1 MRDVNPEII
10 LAIEWGIVPLILI
23 GILAYFLMYTP
34 EKSTSNKIKNSSSAG
49 KLAGLIILALVIL
62 SQKNRALSFSFDM
75 PVYDFNIL
83 IVLIAVAVG
92 FLFAWFFNLIKKKVY
107 VGLYTLVSVASVG
120 TTIFCYL
127 FIQNLRS
134 YLVFVT
140 MGMMIGILI
149 HAIFFP
155 VGAKIKDKT
164 SQPE

>member
-1 MRDVNPEII
+1 MPDVNPEII

-34 EKSTSNKIKNSSSAG
+34 KETTSKRIKNSSSAG
-49 KLAGLIILALVIL
+49 KLAGLIIFALILL
-62 SQKNRALSFSFDM
+62 SQKHRALLFSFDM

-83 IVLIAVAVG
+83 VVLIAVAVG
-92 FLFAWFFNLIKKKVY
+92 FIFSWFFNLIKKKVY
-107 VGLYTLVSVASVG
+107 IGLYTLVSVSTVCTA
-120 TTIFCYL
+120 IFCYL

-134 YLVFVT
+134 NLVFVT

-155 VGAKIKDKT
+155 VGAKIEDKT
-164 SQPE
+164 SQPG